1 MQAAPLAHIRET
13 LSGLGWAQ
21 VFSLLGLNVL
31 VVLSFSGRWWAILRG
46 LEQRVPYFRLS
57 IYRLAAF
64 GVSYFT
70 PGPQLGGE
78 PLQAYVLK
86 KRQNVPGATATASV
100 VLDKLLEVTVNF
112 AVLVAGI
119 GLTLHQQVLGRQVG
133 TGALAAA
140 LILLALPISFFLA
153 LWAGR
158 QPATWLAQRS
168 PGWLRGMALYQQ
180 VRDFVTVS
188 EAEAAWF
195 CRRKPLHVFQA
206 LALSLLSWGLLLSE
220 LWLAVRFLG
229 PSLTWLQLI
238 AILTAARVA
247 FLLPL
252 PGGLG
257 TLEASQVLAFQAI
270 GLDPAMGLS
279 LSLVIRARDALFGGV
294 GLWWSSLLVSS
305 RNT

>member
-1 MQAAPLAHIRET
+1 M
-13 LSGLGWAQ
+13 
-21 VFSLLGLNVL
+21 
-31 VVLSFSGRWWAILRG
+31 
-46 LEQRVPYFRLS
+46 
-57 IYRLAAF
+57 
-64 GVSYFT
+64 
-70 PGPQLGGE
+70 
-78 PLQAYVLK
+78 
-86 KRQNVPGATATASV
+86 
-100 VLDKLLEVTVNF
+100 
-112 AVLVAGI
+112 
-119 GLTLHQQVLGRQVG
+119 
-133 TGALAAA
+133 
-140 LILLALPISFFLA
+140 
-153 LWAGR
+153 
-158 QPATWLAQRS
+158 
-168 PGWLRGMALYQQ
+168 
-180 VRDFVTVS
+180 
-188 EAEAAWF
+188 
-195 CRRKPLHVFQA
+195 FQA